1 MMGRVVSLN
10 ISGGRKVEH
19 NGQIVGTGIFKE
31 PVAGR
36 VMARRLT
43 LDGDKQVDL
52 RYHGGEHK
60 AIYAYPHEHYATWA
74 RELGRSD
81 FGFGQFGENLT
92 TEGLL
97 ETTVHLG
104 DRFRADAPAER
115 DRLRRPE
122 VQLREARAPA
132 AVDRR
137 AVADLLRRVPDAVVR
152 VRLRRDDLVHPV
164 VVQVHSLDDVDGQ
177 RRPVAPD
184 RGDLDSAG
192 LVEDRA
198 DRRAVPRVRPARG
211 AELDVVERIGGV
223 LDVDQ
228 VQFVA
233 AVAGGAERA

>member
-1 MMGRVVSLN
+1 MIGRVVSLN

-74 RELGRSD
+74 QELGRSD

-92 TEGLL
+92 TEGFL

-104 DRFRADAPAER
+104 DRFRVGGA
-115 DRLRRPE
+115 LLE
-122 VQLREARAPA
+122 VTQP
-132 AVDRR
+132 
-137 AVADLLRRVPDAVVR
+137 RVPCFKLGIKMGDPEFVKTFLRSMRSGFYLRVLEEGEIGAGDAIER
-152 VRLRRDDLVHPV
+152 TEIGP
-164 VVQVHSLDDVDGQ
+164 
-177 RRPVAPD
+177 
-184 RGDLDSAG
+184 
-192 LVEDRA
+192 
-198 DRRAVPRVRPARG
+198 
-211 AELDVVERIGGV
+211 ERISIHDLYHLRFKDPLNKDLIHRV
-223 LDVDQ
+223 LSVD
-228 VQFVA
+228 A
-233 AVAGGAERA
+233 LSKEWRKELSNL

>member
-1 MMGRVVSLN
+1 MIGRVVSLN

-60 AIYAYPHEHYATWA
+60 AIYAYPHEHYAIWA
-74 RELGRSD
+74 QELGRND

-104 DRFRADAPAER
+104 DRFRVGGA
-115 DRLRRPE
+115 LLE
-122 VQLREARAPA
+122 VTQP
-132 AVDRR
+132 
-137 AVADLLRRVPDAVVR
+137 RVPCFKLGIKMGDARFVKTF
-152 VRLRRDDLVHPV
+152 
-164 VVQVHSLDDVDGQ
+164 
-177 RRPVAPD
+177 
-184 RGDLDSAG
+184 LDSMRSG
-192 LVEDRA
+192 YYL
-198 DRRAVPRVRPARG
+198 RVLEEGEIG
-211 AELDVVERIGGV
+211 ASDTIERTELGPERITIHDLYHLRFKDPLNRDLIHRV
-223 LDVDQ
+223 LSVE
-228 VQFVA
+228 A
-233 AVAGGAERA
+233 LSKEWRKELSNL